1 MIVAVGAVLEG
12 YASDCTRTFATGELP
27 AELREAYEL
36 CRGAQAAALAA
47 VRAGASARDVDAVA
61 RGRITAAGHQVAHGL
76 GHGVG
81 LVVHEAPRLS
91 DTSDET
97 VEAGAVVTI
106 EPGVYVAG
114 RGGVRIEDLVVV
126 TDAGP
131 EVRTTFTKDLVVLG

>member
-1 MIVAVGAVLEG
+1 MGHKQQPSPPSGRA
-12 YASDCTRTFATGELP
+12 RRRATSTP
-27 AELREAYEL
+27 SR
-36 CRGAQAAALAA
+36 AAASP
-47 VRAGASARDVDAVA
+47 RP
-61 RGRITAAGHQVAHGL
+61 GHQVAHGL

-97 VEAGAVVTI
+97 VEARAVVTI

-114 RGGVRIEDLVVV
+114 RGGVRIEDFVVV